1 MKKPMLRVCQSFVSW
16 QGCLQDLMNVGC
28 LLEDEQSC
36 SKSVCLIRAQK
47 VFHMFRQ
54 GNICNL
60 NTEKVLSSMQFS
72 AVR

>member
-1 MKKPMLRVCQSFVSW
+1 
-16 QGCLQDLMNVGC
+16 MNVGC

-36 SKSVCLIRAQK
+36 SKSVCLMRAQK